1 MPSGQPIRVLIAEDH
16 YVTRIGIKAVLAA
29 EADIALVAE
38 AEAGAEA
45 VAGFLAHRPDV
56 GIVDLRLPD
65 MSGVDV
71 IKAVREGMPDAR
83 FIVLTGSMG
92 SEGVYRALQAGARAY
107 LLKDATGT
115 ELVRALRDVHAGKR
129 VIPPDVA
136 EQLAERTPRSDL
148 TPREVEVLR
157 LAAGGHSNKR
167 IAASLG
173 LSEATVRTHV
183 SNILAKLGASDRT
196 QAATEAMRRGIL

>member
-1 MPSGQPIRVLIAEDH
+1 MGGQPLRILVAEDH
-16 YVTRIGIKAVLAA
+16 FVTRIGIKAVLTA
-29 EADIALVAE
+29 EPDILLVAE
-38 AEAGAEA
+38 AETGTAAIA
-45 VAGFLAHRPDV
+45 AFFTHRPDV
-56 GIVDLRLPD
+56 TIVDLLLPD
-65 MSGVDV
+65 LSGVDV
-71 IKAVREGMPDAR
+71 IRAVRADLPDAR
-83 FIVLTGSMG
+83 FIVLTGSAG

-107 LLKDATGT
+107 LLKGSTGT
-115 ELVRALRDVHAGKR
+115 ELVRAVRDVHAGRR

-136 EQLAERTPRSDL
+136 EQLAERAPQSDL
-148 TPREVEVLR
+148 SPREIEVLR